1 MALRKMRP
9 ATAACAIKRY
19 DSSDPEWR
27 GVLMAVWA
35 VSCEPIAATDV
46 QREEEFGASAGGDV
60 WSSMM
65 AKTED
70 VVLANWLNGSEVE
83 TAIAV

>member
-1 MALRKMRP
+1 MALRKTRP

-35 VSCEPIAATDV
+35 VSWVPMAATDV
-46 QREEEFGASAGGDV
+46 QREDEVGASAGGDV

-70 VVLANWLNGSEVE
+70 AALANWLNGNSVQ
-83 TAIAV
+83 TVIVV